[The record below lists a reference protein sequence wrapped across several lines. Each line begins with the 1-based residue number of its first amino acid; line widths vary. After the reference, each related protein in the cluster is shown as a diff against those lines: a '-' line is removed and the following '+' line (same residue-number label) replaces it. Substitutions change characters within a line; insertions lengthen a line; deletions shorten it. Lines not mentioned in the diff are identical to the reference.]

1 MKTIIN
7 YTTGGLGNRLRP
19 LSSAYAISKATGRT
33 FMQFWDSD
41 VTNGSLA
48 KFNEL
53 FENDIPI
60 LSADDLLNLK
70 SVRLYSDYG
79 IVARLASK
87 YGLTTLK
94 TMVDTGKASLTTRSQ
109 YGQAEDL
116 EDNVILYCNNFF
128 VNTNRDFCHEFLWSL
143 KPIKEIQ
150 DKIDTEALE
159 LGLSKDII
167 GIHARG
173 TDFNSDVTYYTF
185 KMDDIL
191 RSNKEA
197 KFFLSTDDAE
207 YERIICGTYGD
218 SVITRKRLHLE
229 KVHEGAGWDYNFL
242 ITKEKS
248 QDSVVDLYLLSK
260 TNIQVY
266 NPDSTFYEVANIL
279 SQNPNK

>member
-19 LSSAYAISKATGRT
+19 LSSAYAISKVTGRT
-33 FMQFWDSD
+33 LMQFWDSD

-60 LSADDLLNLK
+60 LSANDLLNLN
-70 SVRLYSDYG
+70 SVRVYSDYG
-79 IVARLASK
+79 IISRLESK
-87 YGLTTLK
+87 YGLATLK
-94 TMVDTGKASLTTRSQ
+94 IMVDSGQASLTTRNQ
-109 YGQAEDL
+109 YGEAEDT
-116 EDNVILYCNNFF
+116 ESNVILYCNNFF
-128 VNTNRDFCHEFLWSL
+128 LNTDRNLCHEFLWNL

-150 DKIDTEALE
+150 DKIDKETQE

-173 TDFNSDVTYYTF
+173 TDFNTDVSYYTF

-191 RSNKEA
+191 RTNKDA

-207 YERIICGTYGD
+207 YERIICSTYGD
-218 SVITRKRLHLE
+218 AVVTRKRLHLE
-229 KVHEGAGWDYNFL
+229 KVREGAGWDYNFL

-248 QDSVVDLYLLSK
+248 QDSVVDLYLLAK

-266 NPDSTFYEVANIL
+266 NPDSTFYEVANII
-279 SQNPNK
+279 SQKK

>member
-19 LSSAYAISKATGRT
+19 LSSAYAISKATGRK

-53 FENDIPI
+53 FENNIPI
-60 LSADDLLNLK
+60 LSTEEIENLQ
-70 SVRLYSDYG
+70 SVKIYSDYN
-79 IVARLASK
+79 IVERLNSK
-87 YGLTTLK
+87 YGLGTLK
-94 TMVDTGKASLTTRSQ
+94 KMVDSGKAQLVSRSQ
-109 YGQAEDL
+109 YGDNEDL

-128 VNTNRDFCHEFLWSL
+128 VNTNRDDCKEFLWNL

-150 DKIDTEALE
+150 EKIDNEAKE
-159 LGLSKDII
+159 LGLSKDVI

-173 TDFNSDVTYYTF
+173 TDFNSEVSYYTF
-185 KMDDIL
+185 QMDDIL
-191 RSNKEA
+191 RKNKDT

-207 YERIICGTYGD
+207 YERIICNTYGN
-218 SVITRKRLHLE
+218 SVITRKRMHLE
-229 KVHEGAGWDYNFL
+229 KVKENAGWDYNFL

-260 TNIQVY
+260 TNIQVFH
-266 NPDSTFYEVANIL
+266 PDSTFFEIANIL
-279 SQNPNK
+279 SQKQQ

>member
-19 LSSAYAISKATGRT
+19 LSSAYAISKATGRK

-60 LSADDLLNLK
+60 LNTEEIENLQ
-70 SVRLYSDYG
+70 SVRIYSDYN
-79 IVARLASK
+79 IVERLNSK
-87 YGLTTLK
+87 YGLGTLK
-94 TMVDTGKASLTTRSQ
+94 KILDSGKAQLTSRSQ
-109 YGQAEDL
+109 YGESEDL
-116 EDNVILYCNNFF
+116 EENVILYCNNFF
-128 VNTNRDFCHEFLWSL
+128 VNTNRDDCKEFLWNL

-150 DKIDTEALE
+150 EKIDNEANE

-173 TDFNSDVTYYTF
+173 TDFNSEVSYYTF
-185 KMDDIL
+185 QMDNIL
-191 RSNKEA
+191 RKDKEA
-197 KFFLSTDDAE
+197 KFFLSTDDAD
-207 YERIICGTYGD
+207 YERIICNTYGD
-218 SVITRKRLHLE
+218 SVITRKRMHLE
-229 KVHEGAGWDYNFL
+229 KVKENSGWDYNFL

-260 TNIQVY
+260 TNIQVFH
-266 NPDSTFYEVANIL
+266 PDSTFFEIANIL
-279 SQNPNK
+279 SQKK